1 MQTRDWLFIAAMLWA
16 LFHALGD
23 KIPPTIVPPTNNVT
37 AVVYVFEKDD
47 TAVPGA
53 VSFAMDKINRD
64 GIEATIFDD
73 DIVDGT
79 GEVPDQYAVPL
90 SEARKVGLPALV
102 VMSGDKVVRVVKA
115 PTTEQAVME
124 AIR

>member
-1 MQTRDWLFIAAMLWA
+1 MQTRDLLFIAVMLWA

-23 KIPPTIVPPTNNVT
+23 KIPTIVPPTNNVT

-47 TAVPGA
+47 TAVPVA
-53 VSFAMDKINRD
+53 VSFALDKINRD
-64 GIEATIFDD
+64 GIEATIFED

-79 GEVPDQYAVPL
+79 GETPEQYKIAL
-90 SEARKVGLPALV
+90 AAAREAGMPVLV
-102 VMSGDKVVRVVKA
+102 VLAGDKVVRVVKA

>member
-23 KIPPTIVPPTNNVT
+23 KIPTIVPPTNNVT

-53 VSFAMDKINRD
+53 VSFALDKINRD
-64 GIEATIFDD
+64 GIEATIFED

-79 GEVPDQYAVPL
+79 GETPEQYKIAL
-90 SEARKVGLPALV
+90 AAAREAGMPVLV
-102 VMSGDKVVRVVKA
+102 VLAGDKVVRVVKA

>member
-23 KIPPTIVPPTNNVT
+23 KIPTIVPPTNNVT

-79 GEVPDQYAVPL
+79 GEVPDQYKIAL
-90 SEARKVGLPALV
+90 AAAREAGMPVLV
-102 VMSGDKVVRVVKA
+102 VLAGDKVVRVVKA